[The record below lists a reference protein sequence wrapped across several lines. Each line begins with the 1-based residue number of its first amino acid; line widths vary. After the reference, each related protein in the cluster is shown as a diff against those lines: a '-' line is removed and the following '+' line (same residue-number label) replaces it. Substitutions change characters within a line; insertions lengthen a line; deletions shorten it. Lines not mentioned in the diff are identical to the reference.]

1 MTTVL
6 KILSHLWPPRWTT
19 AWLAATLLLVGFI
32 IYLRSVGLQNW
43 QFVEL
48 VAFFFVLNSVLL
60 FVGTE
65 YFPTI
70 RLVMVTHLIVLELVA
85 AGFFVIHASTIFQ

>member
-1 MTTVL
+1 MTVIL
-6 KILSHLWPPRWTT
+6 KIFSQLWPPRWTT
-19 AWLAATLLLVGFI
+19 AWLVAAVLLVGFI
-32 IYLRSVGLQNW
+32 IYARSVGLQNW

-60 FVGTE
+60 FVGAE

-70 RLVMVTHLIVLELVA
+70 RLVMATHVIVLELIA
-85 AGFFVIHASTIFQ
+85 TGFFLIHASTIFQ

>member
-1 MTTVL
+1 MKTLL
-6 KILSHLWPPRWTT
+6 KFLSQLWPPSWAT
-19 AWLAATLLLVGFI
+19 AWLVATLLLISFI
-32 IYLRSVGLQNW
+32 FYARSVGLQNW

-60 FVGTE
+60 FVGAE